1 MKTKLIDLS
10 DPKAVAAATDEQF
23 EKSRAAEPGT
33 SLQYKHACDRMTDEQ
48 FEASRAAAPW
58 SSLTHK
64 HACDR
69 MTDEQFEKSLR
80 KCATEDFS
88 AYPWVTQRR
97 YKNY

>member
-1 MKTKLIDLS
+1 MSTKHIDLS

-23 EKSRAAEPGT
+23 E
-33 SLQYKHACDRMTDEQ
+33 
-48 FEASRAAAPW
+48 ASRAAAPGY
-58 SSLTHK
+58 SLRYK

-88 AYPWVTQRR
+88 AHPWVTQRR